1 MAMKVD
7 PSNAGA
13 LRSWDGD
20 DGAYWTEHDE
30 IFDRSVAA
38 YDAALM
44 AELRPT
50 DRVLDVGCGTGS
62 ITRAAARRCVSAVGV
77 DLSSAM
83 LALAERRASAEGLG
97 NVRFVHGD
105 AQVHGF
111 APASVDI
118 AVSRN
123 GVMFFGDPVAAF
135 RNIGRAVG
143 PAGRIAVLAWQPL
156 AANEWMTE
164 LMRTLNGGAPAGD
177 TPAAAAGPGP
187 FSFGD
192 PARVRSV
199 LTEAGFSGIAVTGL
213 REPIWFGPDASRA
226 YRFFSGFGPVRTA
239 LAGADPGVAG
249 RLRTLLESRHG
260 PGGVRFGS
268 AMWLITAS
276 GPDLGTLRTDSGA

>member
-1 MAMKVD
+1 MKVD
-7 PSNAGA
+7 PSNADA

-30 IFDRSVAA
+30 IFTRSVAG
-38 YDAALM
+38 YDAALL

-62 ITRAAARRCVSAVGV
+62 VTRAAARRSGSAVGV

-83 LALAERRASAEGLG
+83 LALAERRASAEGLD

-111 APASVDI
+111 APASFDV

-135 RNIGRAVG
+135 ENIGRALG
-143 PAGRIAVLAWQPL
+143 PAGRIAVLVWQPL

-164 LMRTLNGGAPAGD
+164 LMRALNGSASGGMP
-177 TPAAAAGPGP
+177 AAAGPGP
-187 FSFGD
+187 FSFSD

-199 LTEAGFSGIAVTGL
+199 LTDAGFTAITVTGL
-213 REPIWFGPDASRA
+213 SEPMWFGPDAGRA
-226 YRFFSGFGPVRTA
+226 YRFFAGFGPVRGA

-249 RLRTLLESRHG
+249 RLRELLESRES
-260 PGGVRFGS
+260 PDGVRLGS
-268 AMWLITAS
+268 AMWLITA
-276 GPDLGTLRTDSGA
+276 DRF